1 MADIIVIIIL
11 VLLIGNAVTYMIR
24 AKKSGVKCIG
34 CPAGGSCSGSRQ
46 TPKKKLSGSVVG
58 KKTIAISGMQCQNCV
73 NSVTKALNGVD
84 GVAAKVNLNNG
95 MAEVSCDREVDEADL
110 KRAVEAA
117 GFKVVNIS

>member
-1 MADIIVIIIL
+1 MIDIIVIIIL
-11 VLLIGNAVTYMIR
+11 VLLIGSAVTYMIR

>member
-24 AKKSGVKCIG
+24 ARKSGVKCIG

-73 NSVTKALNGVD
+73 NSVTKALNGLD

>member
-24 AKKSGVKCIG
+24 ARKSGVKCIG

-73 NSVTKALNGVD
+73 NSVTKALNGLD
-84 GVAAKVNLNNG
+84 GVASKVNLNNG
-95 MAEVSCDREVDEADL
+95 MAEVSGDREVDEADL

>member
-1 MADIIVIIIL
+1 MIDIIVIIIL
-11 VLLIGNAVTYMIR
+11 VLLIGSAVTYMIR
-24 AKKSGVKCIG
+24 ARKSGVKCIG

>member
-1 MADIIVIIIL
+1 MADIIVIISL
-11 VLLIGNAVTYMIR
+11 VLLIGNAVTDMIR
-24 AKKSGVKCIG
+24 ARKSGVKCIG

-73 NSVTKALNGVD
+73 NSVTKALNGLD

-117 GFKVVNIS
+117 GFKGVNIS

>member
-11 VLLIGNAVTYMIR
+11 VLLIGNAVSYMIR

-73 NSVTKALNGVD
+73 NSVTKALNGLD

>member
-1 MADIIVIIIL
+1 MIDIIVIIIL

-24 AKKSGVKCIG
+24 ARKSGVKCIG

-73 NSVTKALNGVD
+73 NSVTKALNGLD

>member
-11 VLLIGNAVTYMIR
+11 VLLIGSAVTYMIR